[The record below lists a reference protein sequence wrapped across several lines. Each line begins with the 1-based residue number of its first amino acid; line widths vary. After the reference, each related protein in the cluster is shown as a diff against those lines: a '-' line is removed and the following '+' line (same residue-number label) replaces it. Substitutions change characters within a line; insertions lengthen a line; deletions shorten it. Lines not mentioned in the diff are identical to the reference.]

1 MSGSFELPTSV
12 HLRGLGELDAGVEA
26 GLGGAAWVR
35 RTVGPDGRAF
45 GLKIARVAGDEGA
58 RRLAHEARVR
68 ALAGDDLAAVGGG
81 RVTIGDGWH
90 AVLAFPWIEGNAL
103 DRLTLSPDAQ
113 EASGQLEAVLDAL
126 ASDVGATLARLHALG
141 FRHGDVKPANVL
153 VDAGPVGAGAL
164 RVSARLI
171 DLGLAA
177 PVGTPL
183 HGGTRGFLPPELAAG
198 ADRLG
203 PEVDVYALGAT
214 ALALVT
220 RLGVALPESHWAR
233 RATATRP
240 GDRPRAASLARVSAR
255 PAIESAYVRVR
266 LGEIEAAAALGR
278 AAPDGPAG
286 AWVAPLLDTLAGL
299 AGFSPDENRPSNS
312 RMPSL
317 DPAGRARLLALVVA
331 EEAAGWSLPAALEDE
346 AALLAALAAISPI
359 DAPTR
364 ADLEAAV
371 ASPRARPA
379 AHSMLGLAE
388 LVACAARSP
397 ADDAVLC
404 AIETSVASGA
414 RAAQE
419 IERATVALLRR
430 SGRIEAAL
438 ALARVRLADAPYD
451 LSRVVET
458 AEVLRVSGR
467 REEAAAL
474 LSATLDARTEAAS
487 DAPLAAVRARLALDS
502 GALDACAAALDVA
515 APSGAPEIAEVRALL
530 AAARGVPA
538 EGLATLAGAS
548 PGDAEREARLT
559 LVGGMLAHQAGDAAA
574 ALRAFERSAEIARAI
589 GAAPLEA
596 SARGSAVAA
605 AHDAGRLGQA
615 MEAGARAVA
624 LFERL
629 GRRGDAA
636 RARLNRGVVALALGA
651 HAEALED
658 AAAVCAEDDARA
670 AAFARWL
677 EIDVALDRESAAVL
691 GEHAATLLAAAASAR
706 DLLAPA
712 DGDDDDV
719 LALAYAW
726 LAGEAPAEARR
737 SSVEAELGR
746 RSSLVRWTWARASL
760 RDGRA
765 RAALDTVLRAS
776 DVEAPPALV
785 GPTLVAAIEAA
796 RDAGQSDAARALE
809 ERLARLVAR
818 LDEDV
823 PAAYRGRFAETA
835 WVRAA
840 RGDASTRADGL
851 GLGAAQIDLLA
862 RLARALHERASLGDL
877 LRQVVDGLVLW
888 VGAERGLLLLRAPG
902 EATPGVPR
910 LVPRVA
916 RGLLREDLRGDQ
928 LALSRTLAIRALESR
943 EPVVAVDAA
952 GEHDEGD
959 VIGASIHALHLRS
972 VLAVPLIARGEPIGV
987 VYLDDRVRRGAFGP
1001 REVAWVR
1008 LLATH
1013 AAAAIGDARD
1023 ALRLRRL
1030 ARRAERARS
1039 RLEEHLAQT
1048 EGALEVARAE
1058 LATRGAEVP
1067 GADPRGLRHNY
1078 EAILGESPA
1087 LRKMLA
1093 IVDRVVDAADA
1104 RVPVMITGESG
1115 TGKELVARAIHSQG
1129 ARARKAFVAE
1139 NCGAIPEP
1147 LLESTLFGHVRGAF
1161 TGADRARVGLFE
1173 VAHGG
1178 SLFLDEIGE
1187 LGLSMQTKLLR
1198 VLQDG
1203 EIRPVGG
1210 DRSHRV
1216 DVRIIAATHRDLPA
1230 MVRAGTFR
1238 EDLFYRLAVINVAV
1252 PPLRERAEDVPLL
1265 VESFAQRFSGG
1276 RRVRVTRRALVALA
1290 AAPWPGNVRQLENEV
1305 RRALVLCD
1313 DLLDLEH
1320 LSPEIAH
1327 PGAATKDGDG
1337 APTLRDQLDAL
1348 EYRLVRDAL
1357 RRCGGNQTRAAVD
1370 LGVSRFGLQKMLKR
1384 LGLAAERPS

>member
-1 MSGSFELPTSV
+1 MSGLLGLPTV
-12 HLRGLGELDAGVEA
+12 VRLRGLGELETGVEA

-35 RTVGPDGRAF
+35 RTLGPDGRSI
-45 GLKIARVAGDEGA
+45 GLKIARLPGEEGA
-58 RRLAHEARVR
+58 RRLAHEASVR
-68 ALAGDDLAAVGGG
+68 ALAGGELAALGGG
-81 RVTIGDGWH
+81 RVALGSEWH
-90 AVLAFPWIEGNAL
+90 AVLAFPWIEGAAL
-103 DRLTLSPDAQ
+103 DRLPLAPDAPA
-113 EASGQLEAVLDAL
+113 ELDAVLEAL
-126 ASDVGATLARLHALG
+126 ATDVGGTLARLHALG

-153 VDAGPVGAGAL
+153 VDLGPLGA
-164 RVSARLI
+164 RARLI

-177 PVGTPL
+177 PVGTPMQ
-183 HGGTRGFLPPELAAG
+183 GGTRGYLPPELADG

-203 PEVDVYALGAT
+203 PEIDVYALGAT
-214 ALALVT
+214 TLALAT
-220 RLGVALPESHWAR
+220 RLGATLPDEHWAR

-240 GDRPRAASLARVSAR
+240 GDRPRASSLGRRAER
-255 PAIESAYVRVR
+255 PAIACAYVRVR
-266 LGEIEAAAALGR
+266 LSEIEAAARLGGT
-278 AAPDGPAG
+278 APRGTAG

-299 AGFSPDENRPSNS
+299 AGVATDASAPPSS
-312 RMPSL
+312 VMPPL
-317 DPAGRARLLALVVA
+317 DPAARARLLAVAIA
-331 EEAAGWSLPAALEDE
+331 EEAAGWSLPAALDDE
-346 AALLAALAAISPI
+346 SLLLSALARLAPI
-359 DAPTR
+359 EAPTR
-364 ADLEAAV
+364 SDLEAAAAA
-371 ASPRARPA
+371 ASVIPPT
-379 AHSMLGLAE
+379 LGLDE
-388 LVACAARSP
+388 LIACAARSP
-397 ADDAVLC
+397 TDEAVLRALDVC
-404 AIETSVASGA
+404 TASGA
-414 RAAQE
+414 RAAPE
-419 IERATVALLRR
+419 VERATIAILRR
-430 SGRIEAAL
+430 SGRAEAAL
-438 ALARVRLADAPYD
+438 VLARARLADAPGD
-451 LSRVVET
+451 LARVTEA
-458 AEVLRVSGR
+458 AEVLRVAGLRDAAAALIAATIATRS
-467 REEAAAL
+467 EAAA
-474 LSATLDARTEAAS
+474 
-487 DAPLAAVRARLALDS
+487 DAPLAAVRARLAFDA
-502 GALDACAAALDVA
+502 GALEDCAHALACAG
-515 APSGAPEIAEVRALL
+515 PSGAPELAEVHALL
-530 AAARGVPA
+530 AAARGAPG
-538 EGLATLAGAS
+538 EGLVALARAS
-548 PGDAEREARLT
+548 SGDAEREARLV
-559 LVGGMLAHQAGDAAA
+559 LVGGMLAHQTGDAAA
-574 ALRAFERSAEIARAI
+574 ALRGFERSAEIARAI

-615 MEAGARAVA
+615 MESGARAVA
-624 LFERL
+624 LFDRL
-629 GRRGDAA
+629 GRRADAA

-658 AAAVCAEDDARA
+658 AAAVRPEDDARA

-677 EIDVALDRESAAVL
+677 EIDVALDRDGAALRGEAATAAVL
-691 GEHAATLLAAAASAR
+691 AAEHAR
-706 DLLAPA
+706 RLLAPA
-712 DGDDDDV
+712 AGSDDDV

-726 LAGEAPAEARR
+726 LAGEAPSEMRRAAVDAELAGR
-737 SSVEAELGR
+737 SS
-746 RSSLVRWTWARASL
+746 SVRWTWARASL
-760 RDGRA
+760 RGGHA
-765 RAALDTVLRAS
+765 RAALDTVLRAN

-785 GPTLVAAIEAA
+785 GPTLVGAIEAA
-796 RDAGQSDAARALE
+796 RDAGHSDAGRALS

-862 RLARALHERASLGDL
+862 RLARALHERASLGEL

-902 EATPGVPR
+902 EAAPGVPR

-928 LALSRTLAIRALESR
+928 LALSRTLAIRALETR

-959 VIGASIHALHLRS
+959 VVGASIHALHLRS

-1013 AAAAIGDARD
+1013 AASAIGDARD

-1039 RLEEHLAQT
+1039 QLEEHLAQT

-1058 LATRGAEVP
+1058 LATRGADVP
-1067 GADPRGLRHNY
+1067 GADPRGLRHHY

-1087 LRKMLA
+1087 LRKMLG

-1115 TGKELVARAIHSQG
+1115 TGKELVARAIHTQG

-1173 VAHGG
+1173 VANGG

-1203 EIRPVGG
+1203 EIRAVGG

-1216 DVRIIAATHRDLPA
+1216 DVRVIAATHRDLPA

-1238 EDLFYRLAVINVAV
+1238 EDLFYRLAVITVAV
-1252 PPLRERAEDVPLL
+1252 PPLRERAEDVPML

-1327 PGAATKDGDG
+1327 PGAAAKDGDG